1 MIGVSNAAAHHGSRD
16 ARQVEHLESHAPQ
29 TIDEVLIEDLMTTLQ
44 EQETDMTLFFRLL
57 ANVPIVPIDEKTQ
70 DDSAL
75 IAPLRR
81 ARCCSVTR
89 VRNLI
94 PAMLCRPT
102 RRAASL
108 LFPLQRVLVT
118 DRAQVFHCVT
128 VTREVCRCVGAANR
142 GSQSDWLTSD
152 ADFSIQAVVF
162 VTSGSIPP

>member
-1 MIGVSNAAAHHGSRD
+1 MLRKVGSAGGRSFRTPW
-16 ARQVEHLESHAPQ
+16 ALG
-29 TIDEVLIEDLMTTLQ
+29 
-44 EQETDMTLFFRLL
+44 LFPVPLL
-57 ANVPIVPIDEKTQ
+57 
-70 DDSAL
+70 
-75 IAPLRR
+75 LRR

-118 DRAQVFHCVT
+118 DRTQVFHCVT